1 MTTTQ
6 IGGSDAATELAAIQA
21 SVHLAPAILRPEREA
36 RIAKALRVMAAQQ
49 IDALMLPAGT
59 SLYYFTGLQWYAS
72 ERLVGAVLTKRGV
85 TYIAPAFEE
94 SKIGQLLDN
103 PGAVSGSLRVWQEE
117 EEPSELVG
125 SILREQSVAS
135 GKIALDEQAQF
146 FVFDGLRQALP
157 LANFINGKTVTAACR
172 MHKSAQELALL
183 QTAKNITLDVHRRAA
198 RMLRPGIAASEVEQF
213 IDNAHRAHG
222 AAKSTFC
229 IVGFGAATAIP
240 HGVEGE
246 QYLREGDMVLIDTG
260 CRVQGYHSDI
270 TRSYVFGEATPRQA
284 QVWQA
289 EKEAQAAAFAAAQIG
304 VACGDVDLA
313 ARKVLQAAG
322 FGPGYKLPGL
332 PHRTGHGVGLDIHE
346 WPYLVKD
353 NPLALAA
360 GMCFS
365 NEPMIVIE
373 GEMGIRLEDHFY
385 MTEDGPRWFTEPSP
399 SLAQPFCATS
409 RNPCVPESRAEH

>member
-1 MTTTQ
+1 MTTMTTQ
-6 IGGSDAATELAAIQA
+6 IGGSDAATELAQIQA
-21 SVHLAPAILRPEREA
+21 QVHLAPAISRKEREA
-36 RIAKALRVMAAQQ
+36 RLDKALKLMAAQQ
-49 IDALMLPAGT
+49 IDALILPAGT

-72 ERLVGAVLTKRGV
+72 ERLVGAVLTKHGLS
-85 TYIAPAFEE
+85 YLAPAFEE
-94 SKIGQLLDN
+94 SKIGQLLDT
-103 PGAVSGSLRVWQEE
+103 PGAISGSLKVWQEE
-117 EEPSELVG
+117 QNPCALVG
-125 SILREQSVAS
+125 SILREQGIAS
-135 GKIALDEQAQF
+135 GKLALDEQAQF

-157 LANFINGKTVTAACR
+157 LANFINGKIVTAACR

-198 RMLRPGIAASEVEQF
+198 KILRAGIAASEVEQF
-213 IDNAHRAHG
+213 IDDAHRAYG

-229 IVGFGAATAIP
+229 IVGFGKATSIP
-240 HGVEGE
+240 HGVDGE

-270 TRSYVFGEATPRQA
+270 TRSYVFGQASARQQ
-284 QVWQA
+284 QVWQV

-304 VACGDVDLA
+304 VPCGEVDLA
-313 ARKVLQAAG
+313 ARKVLEAAG
-322 FGPGYKLPGL
+322 FGPGYRLPGL

-353 NPLALAA
+353 NPLPLAV

-385 MTEDGPRWFTEPSP
+385 ISEDGPRWFTEPSP
-399 SLAQPFCATS
+399 SIAQPF
-409 RNPCVPESRAEH
+409 